1 MLALE
6 GGTAAWRIAGY
17 PLNAGAENMA
27 SLAED
32 IRLKAREEHSDIEA
46 AMRAYLAWEI
56 QLLHDMARDD
66 DHRFQVVA
74 PGG

>member
-1 MLALE
+1 
-6 GGTAAWRIAGY
+6 
-17 PLNAGAENMA
+17 MA

-74 PGG
+74 PAV